1 MTNKQ
6 IYMILHRLGM
16 VEQDVSDQLCVYA
29 NDAERKLVQDKFQ
42 DEICKDIVSVT
53 NFINDLFIN
62 NDVNCI
68 KQFLTCMFI
77 ENSK

>member
-6 IYMILHRLGM
+6 IYIILDRLGM
-16 VEQDVSDQLCVYA
+16 VEQDISDQRCVYV
-29 NDAERKLVQDKFQ
+29 NDEERKPMQDKFQ
-42 DEICKDIVSVT
+42 DEICTDVVSVT

-62 NDVNCI
+62 NDINCI

>member
-6 IYMILHRLGM
+6 IYVILDRLGM
-16 VEQDVSDQLCVYA
+16 VEQDVSDQLLVCVDNREIKSA
-29 NDAERKLVQDKFQ
+29 QDKFQ
-42 DEICKDIVSVT
+42 DEICKDVVSVT

-62 NDVNCI
+62 NDINCI